1 MMGRS
6 LLFAA
11 AGSLAVLAA
20 PASAQSDWT
29 QVGSRVV
36 NAAAE
41 TDTLFISGEPTHT
54 AIRICAVGRPFALRS
69 ATVHF
74 ASGATQVIG
83 ARTLAAGQ
91 CGDAVAL
98 TGRDID
104 RIVVAYARYGPGETA
119 ARVRIDA
126 R

>member
-1 MMGRS
+1 MMGRAWI
-6 LLFAA
+6 FAA
-11 AGSLAVLAA
+11 VGSLAALAA

-36 NAAAE
+36 NAAAD
-41 TDTLFISGEPTHT
+41 TDTLYIAGEPTHT
-54 AIRICAVGRPFALRS
+54 AIRVCAVGRPFALRS

-74 ASGATQVIG
+74 AGGATQAIG

-98 TGRDID
+98 TGRGID
-104 RIVVAYARYGPGETA
+104 RIVVTYTRYAPGETA